1 MTFDRHDRAKSV
13 LMEVVATFIRNEANQ
28 NPLITV
34 TNLRVSPDSK
44 NLTVLFTTIPDG
56 GEGDALIFLKR
67 KGRDLRTYIKKHSRL
82 RVIPN
87 VDFEIDWGERH
98 RQHIDEITHKIEGEK
113 KEEK

>member
-1 MTFDRHDRAKSV
+1 MTFDRQDRAKSV

-34 TNLRVSPDSK
+34 TNVNTSPDSK
-44 NLTVLFTTIPDG
+44 NVTVFFTTIPDG
-56 GEGDALIFLKR
+56 GEADALIFLKR

-87 VDFEIDWGERH
+87 VEFQIDYGERH
-98 RQHIDEITHKIEGEK
+98 RQHIDTVVQKID
-113 KEEK
+113 EEKQK